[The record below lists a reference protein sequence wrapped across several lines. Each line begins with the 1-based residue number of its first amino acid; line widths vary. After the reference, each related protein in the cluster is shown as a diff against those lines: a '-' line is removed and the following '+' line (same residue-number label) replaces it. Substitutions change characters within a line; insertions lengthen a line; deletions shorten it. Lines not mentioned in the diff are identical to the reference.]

1 MKKTASRW
9 VDKLVEAG
17 LAEAGEP
24 LLGVR
29 QDGIRSSGDA
39 RRRELL
45 RRLLDELGDTAVL
58 IARPAEPYGSI
69 VDFLARRAK
78 GVVRPQDSETQVLL
92 GDLPV
97 APRPTAENLLP
108 RLAERSCAIAPGGIV
123 IARGQQSAEQAFIA
137 FSSVCFAC
145 YVKLFSDRLADLRDG
160 RSDSEAREVV
170 AAAIE
175 IDAPPGTEDASA
187 PETLRDIPAPYRSVD
202 EVHRALSEIGRRTV
216 TSGLVGAYFGNVS
229 YRLGDTLYISRSRS
243 SLDELEGRIV
253 PCPLD
258 EAGSAPPTASRELPA
273 HLRIVKSTKKRAV
286 LHGHPRY
293 AVIASLARDSD
304 QSSDAC
310 SVRGVPIVRGEIGG
324 GPRGL
329 ARTVPPALESSPAA
343 IVRGHGVFAT
353 GAESLVEAFDSLLE
367 TELECRA
374 EVLDELGLRPPR

>member
-1 MKKTASRW
+1 MKNTASRW

-24 LLGVR
+24 LLCVR
-29 QDGIRSSGDA
+29 EDGIRRSGDE
-39 RRRELL
+39 RRSELP

-58 IARPAEPYGSI
+58 IAKAAEPYRSI
-69 VDFLARRAK
+69 VDFLARRAEA
-78 GVVRPQDSETQVLL
+78 VVRPQDSETHVLL

-97 APRPTAENLLP
+97 ASRPTAEELLP
-108 RLAERSCAIAPGGIV
+108 RIAERSCAIVPGGV
-123 IARGQQSAEQAFIA
+123 VVARGRQSAEQAFIA

-145 YVKLFSDRLADLRDG
+145 YVKLFVDRLADLRRG
-160 RSDSEAREVV
+160 RRDSEAREVL
-170 AAAIE
+170 AAAVE
-175 IDAPPGTEDASA
+175 IAAPPGTEAASA
-187 PETLRDIPAPYRSVD
+187 PESSRDIAAPYRSVD

-216 TSGLVGAYFGNVS
+216 GSGLVGAYFGNVS

-253 PCPLD
+253 SCPLD
-258 EAGSAPPTASRELPA
+258 GSGPAPPTASRELPA
-273 HLRIVKSTKKRAV
+273 HLRIVTSTKKRAV

-293 AVIASLARDSD
+293 AVIASLARDPD
-304 QSSDAC
+304 EPDGC
-310 SVRGVPIVRGEIGG
+310 SVRSVPIVRGEIGG

-329 ARTVPPALESSPAA
+329 ARTVPPALERSPAA

-353 GAESLVEAFDSLLE
+353 GNESLGEAFDHLLQ

-374 EVLDELGLRPPR
+374 EILERLGLIPPR